1 MNTPL
6 CSSKV
11 TSPNERAIRRKQLGI
26 VAPPTSQFVK
36 PKPLSATSTT
46 SSIHSNVYTNKDFSM
61 QGQDTEMSDNPRKTT
76 TAFFATP
83 KLIIEKPQ
91 TNSRFQSSVSKLR

>member
-11 TSPNERAIRRKQLGI
+11 SSPNERAVRRKQLGI
-26 VAPPTSQFVK
+26 VTIAPASTSFVK
-36 PKPLSATSTT
+36 PKPLSTSTQPNNIYT
-46 SSIHSNVYTNKDFSM
+46 PSNI
-61 QGQDTEMSDNPRKTT
+61 QGQGNEMMSDNPKKTT

-91 TNSRFQSSVSKLR
+91 SNSRFNSSVSKLR